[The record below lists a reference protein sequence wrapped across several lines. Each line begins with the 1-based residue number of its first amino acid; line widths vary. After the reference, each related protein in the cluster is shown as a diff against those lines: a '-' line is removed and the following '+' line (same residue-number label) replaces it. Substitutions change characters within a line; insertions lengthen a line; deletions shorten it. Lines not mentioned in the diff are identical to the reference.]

1 MEKNNTK
8 VSKKII
14 ERLTKYL
21 KCLENFSLDD
31 YISSEEM
38 GGLLGITAAQIR
50 KDFSNFIPDF
60 QFNFGVRGKGYQVKS
75 LAKAL
80 EQILGL
86 HKENNIIIVGAGQ
99 LGGAILQE
107 GDFIKNGFNVVGIF
121 DIAKNKI
128 GKEYRGIKVKSIYE
142 IENLVKDIDVDIA
155 VITESK
161 PIAQEMADLIVS
173 SGIKSILNFTP
184 MEIKVPKNIA
194 ISHIDLN
201 SKLQELNYWKEKVKN
216 I

>member
-142 IENLVKDIDVDIA
+142 IENLVKNIDVDIA

>member
-1 MEKNNTK
+1 MERNNK
-8 VSKKII
+8 ISKKII

-21 KCLENFSLDD
+21 KCLGNFSPDD

-38 GGLLGITAAQIR
+38 GGLLGVTAAQIR
-50 KDFSNFIPDF
+50 KDFSNFIPAF
-60 QFNFGVRGKGYQVKS
+60 QYNFGIRGKGYHVKS
-75 LAKAL
+75 LTEAL
-80 EQILGL
+80 SQILGL
-86 HKENNIIIVGAGQ
+86 HKENNLIIVGAGN

-107 GDFIKNGFNVVGIF
+107 GGFIKDGFNIVGIF

-128 GKEYRGIKVKSIYE
+128 GKEYRGIKVKSVYE
-142 IENLVKDIDVDIA
+142 IENLVKDTEVDIA
-155 VITESK
+155 VITECN
-161 PIAQEMADLIVS
+161 PIAQEMADLVIN

-184 MEIKVPKNIA
+184 MELKVPKNVA
-194 ISHIDLN
+194 ISHIDIN